1 MDQELAAF
9 LSERFDEINRR
20 FDDVYR
26 RFDAID
32 QRFDMIDRRF
42 DAVDRRF
49 DAVDERFDAV
59 DERFGAVDQRFG
71 EVNRKIDEKF
81 EEAKRHFGVV
91 AEGLEGKIVLI
102 AEGHLVL
109 QRQLQEHVEQNQAEH
124 RETVALLTSSYGDLD
139 RRVTRLEP
147 RRRRGGPNR

>member
-32 QRFDMIDRRF
+32 QRFDM
-42 DAVDRRF
+42 VDRRF
-49 DAVDERFDAV
+49 DAVD
-59 DERFGAVDQRFG
+59 QRFG
-71 EVNRKIDEKF
+71 EVDRKIDEKF
-81 EEAKRHFGVV
+81 EDAKRHFGVL
-91 AEGLEGKIVLI
+91 AEGLEGKIALI

>member
-49 DAVDERFDAV
+49 DAVDERF
-59 DERFGAVDQRFG
+59 GAVDQQFG
-71 EVNRKIDEKF
+71 EVNLKIDEKF

-91 AEGLEGKIVLI
+91 AEGLEGKIALI

-109 QRQLQEHVEQNQAEH
+109 QRQLQSHVEQNQTEH

>member
-32 QRFDMIDRRF
+32 QRFDMVDRRF

-49 DAVDERFDAV
+49 
-59 DERFGAVDQRFG
+59 G
-71 EVNRKIDEKF
+71 EVDRKIDEKF
-81 EEAKRHFGVV
+81 EEAKRHFGVL
-91 AEGLEGKIVLI
+91 AEGLEGKIALI
-102 AEGHLVL
+102 AEGPLVL

>member
-32 QRFDMIDRRF
+32 QRFDM
-42 DAVDRRF
+42 VDRRF
-49 DAVDERFDAV
+49 DAVD
-59 DERFGAVDQRFG
+59 QRFG
-71 EVNRKIDEKF
+71 EVDRKIDEKF
-81 EEAKRHFGVV
+81 EGAKRHFGVL
-91 AEGLEGKIVLI
+91 AEGLEGKIALI

>member
-32 QRFDMIDRRF
+32 QRFDM
-42 DAVDRRF
+42 VDRRF
-49 DAVDERFDAV
+49 DAVDQ
-59 DERFGAVDQRFG
+59 RFGAVD
-71 EVNRKIDEKF
+71 RKIDEKF
-81 EEAKRHFGVV
+81 EEAKRHFGVL
-91 AEGLEGKIVLI
+91 AEGLEGKIALI

>member
-1 MDQELAAF
+1 MIE
-9 LSERFDEINRR
+9 
-20 FDDVYR
+20 R
-26 RFDAID
+26 RFDAV
-32 QRFDMIDRRF
+32 DRRF

-49 DAVDERFDAV
+49 DAVDERFGAVDRRFNAVDERFDAVDERFGAV